1 LTELITRVNERTGQ
15 VWFNIRP
22 KRGATK
28 GEVERC
34 RTLQVIMVTAIN
46 AAQKKRSDKIV
57 ASGVDVQKDGIA
69 VHVEEREVEEMPAQ
83 AEAGEGKA

>member
-1 LTELITRVNERTGQ
+1 MTELITRVNERTGQ

-28 GEVERC
+28 GEVDRC

-46 AAQKKRSDKIV
+46 AAQKKRSDKMAVDAV
-57 ASGVDVQKDGIA
+57 AEIEAKKK
-69 VHVEEREVEEMPAQ
+69 PAQ
-83 AEAGEGKA
+83 AEAGERKA

>member
-1 LTELITRVNERTGQ
+1 MTELITRVNERTGQ

-46 AAQKKRSDKIV
+46 AAQKKRSEKII
-57 ASGVDVQKDGIA
+57 AAGVDVQRNGIA
-69 VHVEEREVEEMPAQ
+69 MQVEEMPGQ
-83 AEAGEGKA
+83 AEIMEDKNAN